1 MKASGVVYFA
11 LSFLLFFHFL
21 RVNNY
26 STDTVEYVGNVLAL
40 HVSDPVAIRDLAYR
54 AVTTEAPAMVVPH
67 ILGTDLATEEAA
79 VRRAK
84 HADAYRFAQF
94 LPDFSV
100 KPLYIEALDLIHEAG
115 VGLVRSIAV
124 VSAVSFAGIAA
135 LIYWWV
141 VKLGG
146 SAWTACLVLLTAEM
160 YGLGQET
167 GPDALSVLFL
177 LGGLFSLCFV
187 RPSVGVAL
195 LLVSAWVRPENAIL
209 AVLVLLYLALRRE
222 LRIWMAVVLLG
233 IAVMTPVAIGHFG
246 YGWKAL
252 CSHTFKFTEM
262 DPGLFV
268 PIFTASD
275 YLHALRSGLREAV
288 LSSLVVY
295 LLLCVVGWR
304 LVPRMRRPLLLCGL
318 FSVAKFVVY
327 PNFEPRYYAL
337 LYVLAAIGVCVAVGN
352 RAGAAG
358 FQDPAVAATA
368 SRP

>member
-21 RVNNY
+21 SVNNY
-26 STDTVEYVGNVLAL
+26 STDTVEYVGNVVAL
-40 HVSDPVAIRDLAYR
+40 HVSDPVAIRDVAYR

-67 ILGTDLATEEAA
+67 ILGNDLSTEEAA

-84 HADAYRFAQF
+84 HADAYRFVQF
-94 LPDFSV
+94 LPYFSV
-100 KPLYIEALDLIHEAG
+100 KPLYIEALDLAHEAG

-135 LIYWWV
+135 LIYLWV

-146 SAWTACLVLLTAEM
+146 SVWAACVVLPTTAM

-167 GPDALSVLFL
+167 GPDGLSILFL
-177 LGGLFSLCFV
+177 LGGLFSLWLA

-209 AVLVLLYLALRRE
+209 VILVLLYLAVKGE

-233 IAVMTPVAIGHFG
+233 IAVATPLAIGHFG

-252 CSHTFKFTEM
+252 CSHTFKFVEM

-275 YLHALRSGLREAV
+275 YLAALHSGLRETV
-288 LSSLVVY
+288 LRDLYVY
-295 LLLCVVGWR
+295 LLLCVVSWR
-304 LVPRMRRPLLLCGL
+304 LAPRMRVPLLLCGF

-337 LYVLAAIGVCVAVGN
+337 LFLLAAIGACA
-352 RAGAAG
+352 
-358 FQDPAVAATA
+358 AVACESTCEK
-368 SRP
+368 SVEMRQ